1 MKLAY
6 THIRR
11 RLAAASTVAAIAT
24 ALVAAPA
31 PSLAAGTFPDRPITL
46 ITPYPAGGSLDA
58 VGRPLAQMFE
68 KASGQTMIIENV
80 GGAGGLIGAN
90 KVAKAPADGNTLL
103 LASNGQVTI
112 APLVYKD
119 MSYNPQTDL
128 VPIVHLVD
136 QTAVLYA
143 SAKSP
148 YKTFAD
154 VAKAVKE
161 GQGQG
166 QGSGSLQFAS
176 TGTGS
181 ISHLA
186 LELLA
191 QKMDTHFTHVPYRGA
206 APALQDLAGGQVP
219 LMFTFVGSAK
229 PLTQSGM
236 VRPLAVAA
244 KQRLSSLPDV
254 PTFAELGYP
263 DVQASVWIGLMAPK
277 GTPADRVQKLASLV
291 DGVMANGDFKKLM
304 ADNNMEIKG
313 GSVASFQAMMAADAH
328 RWADLAK
335 TVNLASSS
343 K

>member
-1 MKLAY
+1 MKLAS
-6 THIRR
+6 THIRPR
-11 RLAAASTVAAIAT
+11 PGAIAAIVGIVAIAGALLSAPMPSRAAA
-24 ALVAAPA
+24 
-31 PSLAAGTFPDRPITL
+31 TFPDRPITL
-46 ITPYPAGGSLDA
+46 ITPYPPGGSLDA

-68 KASGQTMIIENV
+68 KATGQSMIIENV

-90 KVAKAPADGNTLL
+90 KVAKAAADGNTLL

-119 MSYNPQTDL
+119 MSYDPQTDL

-143 SAKSP
+143 GAKSP

-154 VAKAVKE
+154 VAAAARN
-161 GQGQG
+161 GQEP
-166 QGSGSLQFAS
+166 LQFAS

-191 QKMDTHFTHVPYRGA
+191 QKMGVRFTHVPYRGA

-219 LMFTFVGSAK
+219 LLFTFVGSAK

-244 KQRLSSLPDV
+244 TQRLASLPDV

-277 GTPADRVQKLASLV
+277 GTPADRIGKLSTIVAGIL
-291 DGVMANGDFKKLM
+291 ANPDFKKIM
-304 ADNNMEIKG
+304 ADNNMETKG
-313 GSVASFQAMMAADAH
+313 GSVAAFQAMMAADAR
-328 RWADLAK
+328 RWTDLAR
-335 TVNLASSS
+335 TVDLASTR
-343 K
+343 

>member
-6 THIRR
+6 THLRR
-11 RLAAASTVAAIAT
+11 RLATVSTAAAAAIT
-24 ALVAAPA
+24 VIGALMAAPA
-31 PSLAAGTFPDRPITL
+31 PSLAAGTFPDRPITM

-68 KASGQTMIIENV
+68 KASGQSMIIENV

-119 MSYNPQTDL
+119 MTYNPQTDL

-154 VAKAVKE
+154 VVKAVKE
-161 GQGQG
+161 GHE
-166 QGSGSLQFAS
+166 SLQFAS

-244 KQRLSSLPDV
+244 KQRLASLPDV

-291 DGVMANGDFKKLM
+291 DGVLANADFKKLM

-313 GSVASFQAMMAADAH
+313 GTVASFQAMMAADAQ
-328 RWADLAK
+328 RWAALAK
-335 TVNLASSS
+335 TVNLASS

>member
-1 MKLAY
+1 MKLAH
-6 THIRR
+6 THLRR
-11 RLAAASTVAAIAT
+11 RLLAT
-24 ALVAAPA
+24 ATIAATVWALAAPA
-31 PSLAAGTFPDRPITL
+31 QAAGTFPDRPITVV
-46 ITPYPAGGSLDA
+46 TPYPAGGSLDT
-58 VGRPLAQMFE
+58 VGRPLAQGFE
-68 KASGQTMIIENV
+68 KAAGQSMIIENV

-90 KVAKAPADGNTLL
+90 KVVKAPADGNTLL
-103 LASNGQVTI
+103 LASNGQVTL

-119 MSYNPQTDL
+119 MSYNPETDL

-154 VAKAVKE
+154 VVAAAK
-161 GQGQG
+161 GQET
-166 QGSGSLQFAS
+166 LQFAS

-191 QKMDTHFTHVPYRGA
+191 QKMGTRFTHVPYRGA

-244 KQRLSSLPDV
+244 KARLASLPDV

-277 GTPADRVQKLASLV
+277 GTPADRVQKLATLV
-291 DGVMANGDFKKLM
+291 DSVLANPDFKKLM
-304 ADNNMEIKG
+304 IDNNMEIKG
-313 GSVASFQAMMAADAH
+313 GSVATFKAMMADDQR

-335 TVNLASSS
+335 TVNLASN
-343 K
+343 